1 MWAIFK
7 VFTELVTICFGFLA
21 TRHVGI
27 LVPRPGIELTPL
39 ALEGKILTTGPPGK
53 PFLCSFSSL
62 ILGNY

>member
-39 ALEGKILTTGPPGK
+39 ALEGKILTT
-53 PFLCSFSSL
+53 
-62 ILGNY
+62 

>member
-27 LVPRPGIELTPL
+27 LVPRPGIELTLL

-53 PFLCSFSSL
+53 PFLFSFSSL